1 MTYNS
6 AEDRRKH
13 KRILLP
19 EHQFLHCT
27 GIDPK
32 FEGEVSIIGSGG
44 LFVRTKQSLTMGQTI
59 HLKVED
65 PNLNLET
72 EAKVRDVSEKGAGVE
87 FANLDAPTQRKLQ
100 DFLRNIRP

>member
-13 KRILLP
+13 NRILLP
-19 EHQFLHCT
+19 EHQFLHCK
-27 GIDPK
+27 GVDPK
-32 FEGEVSIIGSGG
+32 FEGKVTVIGSGG
-44 LFVRTKQSLTMGQTI
+44 LFVRTKQAMTMGQTI
-59 HLKVED
+59 YLKVED
-65 PNLNLET
+65 PNLNLEA
-72 EAKVRDVSEKGAGVE
+72 EAKVRDVNEKGVGVE

>member
-6 AEDRRKH
+6 SEDRRKH

-19 EHQFLHCT
+19 EHQFLHCI
-27 GIDPK
+27 GVDPK

-72 EAKVRDVSEKGAGVE
+72 EAKVRDVNEKGAGVE
-87 FANLDAPTQRKLQ
+87 FTNLDAPRQRVLQ
-100 DFLRNIRP
+100 DFLRTLRP